1 MTQRWQDYPDSPEP
15 TRRGTWVFITAVYL
29 ACLTVTLAAMNAAH
43 VDWSVWLWA
52 AERWLR

>member
-1 MTQRWQDYPDSPEP
+1 MTQRYPYDDSPEP

-43 VDWSVWLWA
+43 VDWSVWAWA
-52 AERWLR
+52 AERWMR